1 MTKNADID
9 RYHYSG
15 YAIGFDIK
23 GSFSF
28 PVVGLGQNVMI
39 FGADMSSSVH
49 VDNKG
54 KDILILGSG
63 PTQRLGEHSLTAE
76 KMYSIN
82 FTVTKKKS
90 CLSLHCNGANSYLF
104 VNGKE
109 IYKLKKKK
117 RFHNCCSSIMFRKDF
132 KRLVSR

>member
-54 KDILILGSG
+54 KDTFILGAG
-63 PTQRLGEHSLTAE
+63 PTQRLFEHSFTAA
-76 KMYSIN
+76 KRYSIN
-82 FTVTKKKS
+82 FTVTKINFALD
-90 CLSLHCNGANSYLF
+90 CIAMEQVVISLLMVQKFTSL
-104 VNGKE
+104 KE
-109 IYKLKKKK
+109 IFLK
-117 RFHNCCSSIMFRKDF
+117 
-132 KRLVSR
+132 